1 MRDERF
7 EVRVSFDERRGYVG
21 TAPSL
26 RSPVTALSLGG
37 LRRRIEAALVPDEVH
52 VVLSLDRAARTERDA
67 QAAGRAKPGEQLC
80 GGEVGHGPETTQRRR
95 RRHGAVLRRRQR
107 QGPRVARGDLA
118 EGDHE
123 AALVISERI
132 KARILNKSRKPDKE
146 RRIAPGQRLRPGA
159 AAWRCC
165 VVGLPVSHDVP
176 DARQRRSDHG
186 EQTNDH
192 YWRLRRVRRYV

>member
-37 LRRRIEAALVPDEVH
+37 LRRR
-52 VVLSLDRAARTERDA
+52 
-67 QAAGRAKPGEQLC
+67 
-80 GGEVGHGPETTQRRR
+80 
-95 RRHGAVLRRRQR
+95 
-107 QGPRVARGDLA
+107 
-118 EGDHE
+118 
-123 AALVISERI
+123 
-132 KARILNKSRKPDKE
+132 
-146 RRIAPGQRLRPGA
+146 
-159 AAWRCC
+159 
-165 VVGLPVSHDVP
+165 LPVSHDVP

>member
-67 QAAGRAKPGEQLC
+67 
-80 GGEVGHGPETTQRRR
+80 RRR
-95 RRHGAVLRRRQR
+95 GGQ
-107 QGPRVARGDLA
+107 
-118 EGDHE
+118 
-123 AALVISERI
+123 
-132 KARILNKSRKPDKE
+132 SR
-146 RRIAPGQRLRPGA
+146 ASNYAG
-159 AAWRCC
+159 
-165 VVGLPVSHDVP
+165 
-176 DARQRRSDHG
+176 
-186 EQTNDH
+186 
-192 YWRLRRVRRYV
+192 VR